1 MDILHEINKMQIML
15 GHDTIDKIED
25 NWKIFY
31 EEDNG
36 HAKGFVFLYQ
46 YKRLPYNPEYNTG
59 LVAELGVFTF
69 PEYRN
74 QGVCTRLVQQ
84 AIQYAKENKVDI
96 VADCNNS
103 SYPILINL
111 MFKDSLDHRVWI
123 HCSG

>member
-1 MDILHEINKMQIML
+1 MDILYEINKMQIML
-15 GHDTIDKIED
+15 GHDIIDKIED

-31 EEDNG
+31 EIDKDQI
-36 HAKGFVFLYQ
+36 KGFCFLYQ

-84 AIQYAKENKVDI
+84 AIQYAKENKIDI
-96 VADCNNS
+96 VADCNNN
-103 SYPILINL
+103 SYPILISL
-111 MFKDSLDHRVWI
+111 GFKDSLDHRVWI

>member
-1 MDILHEINKMQIML
+1 ML
-15 GHDTIDKIED
+15 GHDIIDKIED

-31 EEDNG
+31 EIDKDQV
-36 HAKGFVFLYQ
+36 KGFCFLYQ

-96 VADCNNS
+96 VADCNNN
-103 SYPILINL
+103 SYPILISL
-111 MFKDSLDHRVWI
+111 GFKDSLDHRVWI
-123 HCSG
+123 HCSS

>member
-15 GHDTIDKIED
+15 GHDIIDKIED

-31 EEDNG
+31 EEDKNQ
-36 HAKGFVFLYQ
+36 AKGFCFLYQ

-103 SYPILINL
+103 SYPILIKL

-123 HCSG
+123 HCSS